1 MEGVVSCIVSI
12 RKRSNLNKLSN
23 LNFSVDLNNKSRY
36 INSMKN
42 NLAEAYKLVCIDL
55 VRPVFQKFLSNP
67 HVQADYFRIVNRG
80 EECPRENAT
89 AEVAAI
95 LMYLFKLDA
104 DKADDEA
111 YEFIVNTDWSKYTI
125 SQILEC
131 FKEDVDRIVND
142 MMTAR
147 MFTQIQPEDLP
158 VSTMAIAN

>member
-1 MEGVVSCIVSI
+1 M
-12 RKRSNLNKLSN
+12 
-23 LNFSVDLNNKSRY
+23 NFSVDLNNKSRY

-42 NLAEAYKLVCIDL
+42 KIEEAYKLVCIDL

-111 YEFIVNTDWSKYTI
+111 YEFIANTDWSKYTI
-125 SQILEC
+125 SQILEY

-142 MMTAR
+142 MMTTR

>member
-1 MEGVVSCIVSI
+1 
-12 RKRSNLNKLSN
+12 
-23 LNFSVDLNNKSRY
+23 LNFSVDLNNKKGY
-36 INSMKN
+36 INKMNNKIEEVKTTN

-55 VRPVFQKFLSNP
+55 VRPVFRKFLSNP

-111 YEFIVNTDWSKYTI
+111 YEFIANTDWSKYTI
-125 SQILEC
+125 SQVLQY

-142 MMTAR
+142 IMTAR

-158 VSTMAIAN
+158 VSTMVTAN